1 MAELKT
7 KQTDKSIESY
17 LKGISDENKRN
28 DALSLIEMFKD
39 ITSSE
44 PAIWGD
50 GIIGF
55 GNFHF
60 KYASGREVDWF
71 KTGFSVR
78 KDKFTIY
85 LMIANLEKYSGLT
98 LKLGKFKASKSCIY
112 IKSLKDIDISV
123 LKEIVI
129 AALKDISSFGQ

>member
-28 DALSLIEMFKD
+28 DALSLIAMFKD

-60 KYASGREVDWF
+60 KYASGREVEWF

-78 KDKFTIY
+78 KDKFTLY
-85 LMIANLEKYSGLT
+85 LMIADLEKYSELT